1 MVKSI
6 KMSVEQYETVG
17 LHDATVSAQ
26 VNEPRLVFVS
36 HYHLLPTNQ
45 IFHNSPRLSRLVR
58 TQAVFI
64 RGPMRDY
71 VLLFTLWQKETRLM
85 FWCRPAQQT
94 VTEMQHVLVLPC
106 WHNREAN
113 WACCHG
119 YREEEGWGGK
129 QSVEKKEFGRAS

>member
-1 MVKSI
+1 MDRQMVKSI

-45 IFHNSPRLSRLVR
+45 ISHNSPRLSRLVR

-119 YREEEGWGGK
+119 YRED
-129 QSVEKKEFGRAS
+129 

>member
-1 MVKSI
+1 MDRQMVKSI

-26 VNEPRLVFVS
+26 VVEPRLVFVS

-45 IFHNSPRLSRLVR
+45 ISHNSPRLSRLVR
-58 TQAVFI
+58 TQSLPTTSQSAVFVC
-64 RGPMRDY
+64 GPMRDY

-119 YREEEGWGGK
+119 YRED
-129 QSVEKKEFGRAS
+129 